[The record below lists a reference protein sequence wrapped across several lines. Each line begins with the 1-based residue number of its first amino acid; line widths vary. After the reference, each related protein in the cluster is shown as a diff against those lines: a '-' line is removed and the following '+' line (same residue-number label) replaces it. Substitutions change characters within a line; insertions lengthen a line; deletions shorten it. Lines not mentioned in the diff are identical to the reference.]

1 MLNLLDAKDGK
12 YSIYS
17 NILSEIDDNI
27 LDSNLSELTG
37 ETITLTDSNDI
48 MRCRYNPKYLS
59 YKYFK
64 TIDLWYLIMRMNKL
78 SNVTDMDTTKK
89 KDWIIPTQSD
99 LNKLSLIISSYK
111 SAFN

>member
-1 MLNLLDAKDGK
+1 MLNLLDVKDGK

-17 NILSEIDDNI
+17 NTLSDIDENI
-27 LDSNLSELTG
+27 IDMNINELTG
-37 ETITLTDSNDI
+37 KVITLTDSQDI

-78 SNVTDMDTTKK
+78 SNVIEMDTTKK
-89 KDWIIPTQSD
+89 KEWIIPSD
-99 LNKLSLIISSYK
+99 GDISKLSLIISSYK
-111 SAFN
+111 AAFN